1 MTRSDLRA
9 TAKQLA
15 IREKQVTDLQS
26 RLAAAEEAL
35 LWLRNLASGVGKAG
49 GEPEPGE
56 FADAV
61 DAADKA
67 LAQPIVR
74 EERAKLAQGKE
85 QP

>member
-35 LWLRNLASGVGKAG
+35 EKAYG
-49 GEPEPGE
+49 LLPAKDSAYYLLSPEVR
-56 FADAV
+56 ATVVAV
-61 DAADKA
+61 ER
-67 LAQPIVR
+67 VR

-85 QP
+85 R